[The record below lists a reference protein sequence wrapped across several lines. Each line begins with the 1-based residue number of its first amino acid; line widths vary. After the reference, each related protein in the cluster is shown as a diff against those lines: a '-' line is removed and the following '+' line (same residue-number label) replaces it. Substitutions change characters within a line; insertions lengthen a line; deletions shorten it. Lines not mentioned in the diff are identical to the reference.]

1 MRYYFSNSQVAPQ
14 LFTLVEL
21 VLEEVV
27 QEVVV
32 LAAEVLAVELAVE
45 LAAEP
50 GVQEEQVVV
59 EDQAAVV
66 AEEVGEVVDLAVVM
80 EEVEMEVRNKTS
92 LKQFL

>member
-14 LFTLVEL
+14 LFTLVEP
-21 VLEEVV
+21 VPEEVV

-32 LAAEVLAVELAVE
+32 LAVEVLAVEP
-45 LAAEP
+45 AAEL
-50 GVQEEQVVV
+50 GVQEDQVVV
-59 EDQAAVV
+59 EDQAVVV

>member
-32 LAAEVLAVELAVE
+32 LAAEV